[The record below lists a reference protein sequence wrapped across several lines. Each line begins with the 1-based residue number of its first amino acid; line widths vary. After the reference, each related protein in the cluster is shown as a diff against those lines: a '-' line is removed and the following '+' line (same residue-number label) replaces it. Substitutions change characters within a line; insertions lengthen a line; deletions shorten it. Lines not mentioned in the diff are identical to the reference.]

1 MGDKGMETRGWDR
14 GEGRRGEVREKRCE
28 GSREQGQC
36 HVEDVRYM
44 MDTGWAGCFRVDV

>member
-1 MGDKGMETRGWDR
+1 MGDKGMESGR
-14 GEGRRGEVREKRCE
+14 GEKRRGAREE
-28 GSREQGQC
+28 GQC